1 MPELPEVETVRRT
14 LSKKLINQ
22 KILDVNVYYDGI
34 IATNLDDFIKNIKNQ
49 KINDI
54 LRVGKWL
61 IFSLDDYYLLSHLR
75 MEGKYF
81 IKDHNEEISKHEHI
95 IFEF

>member
-1 MPELPEVETVRRT
+1 MPELPEVETVGRT

-61 IFSLDDYYLLSHLR
+61 IFSLDDY
-75 MEGKYF
+75 
-81 IKDHNEEISKHEHI
+81 
-95 IFEF
+95 